1 MCVELNIRLVIMM
14 MMMMMMTTMMMI
26 GTYFYSIK

>member
-1 MCVELNIRLVIMM
+1 MCVELNIRFVIM